1 MAILT
6 ISREHGTGGEF
17 IGRLIAERLQYR
29 YVDKETLYQEIAK
42 SGPRWERSAREL
54 DEVCPTFWERHDW
67 EYRGYVA
74 LMESKILDY
83 AAADRAVIVGRAGSI
98 LLSQVPFCLRVRLIA
113 PLEIRIQRLMEREK
127 LALKAARRLIKQL
140 DRDRAGYYKV
150 NYGVSWK
157 KEEGYDMTINTASLS
172 FEQVADNLM
181 AALAEK
187 DLLVT
192 PAAKNELDHLA
203 LAYRLKARL
212 ATEPRLFIPTLRVKL
227 EAEVIK
233 VSGIVHIPQE
243 LELAQKIAQEV
254 CGEFPFRLN
263 LQHRF

>member
-17 IGRLIAERLQYR
+17 IGRLIADRLNYR

-98 LLSQVPFCLRVRLIA
+98 LLGQVPFCLRVRLVA
-113 PLEIRIQRLMEREK
+113 PLEIRIERLMEREN
-127 LALKAARRLIKQL
+127 LSQKAARRLIKQL

-150 NYGVSWK
+150 NYGASWRK
-157 KEEGYDMTINTASLS
+157 NEGYDMTINTASLS
-172 FEQVADNLM
+172 FEQVAANLM
-181 AALAEK
+181 GVLTEK
-187 DLLVT
+187 DLVAT
-192 PAAKNELDHLA
+192 PEAKKELDHLA

-212 ATEPRLFIPTLRVKL
+212 ATDPRLFIPTLRVKL
-227 EAEVIK
+227 DDGLIK

-243 LELAQKIAQEV
+243 VEFAEKIAREV
-254 CGEFPFRLN
+254 CGDHPFRLN

>member
-17 IGRLIAERLQYR
+17 IGRLIADRLNYI
-29 YVDKETLYQEIAK
+29 YVDKETLYQEIAA

-83 AAADRAVIVGRAGSI
+83 AAADRAVIVGRAGAI
-98 LLSQVPFCLRVRLIA
+98 LLRQVPFCLRVRLQA
-113 PLEIRIQRLMEREK
+113 PLEIRLKRLMERET
-127 LALKAARRLIKQL
+127 LSQKAARRLIKQL

-150 NYGVSWK
+150 NYGVKWRQA
-157 KEEGYDMTINTASLS
+157 EGYDMIMNTASLS
-172 FEQVADNLM
+172 FDQVADNLM
-181 AALAEK
+181 GALAEK
-187 DLLVT
+187 DLLAT
-192 PAAKNELDHLA
+192 PAAKKDLAHLA

-212 ATEPRLFIPTLRVKL
+212 ATDPRLFIPTLRVKL
-227 EAEVIK
+227 ADGLIK

-243 LELAQKIAQEV
+243 GELAQKIAQEV
-254 CGEFPFRLN
+254 CGAHPFRLD
-263 LQHRF
+263 LHHRF

>member
-1 MAILT
+1 MAVLT

-98 LLSQVPFCLRVRLIA
+98 LLKEVPFCLRVRLIA
-113 PLEIRIQRLMEREK
+113 PLESRIERLREREN
-127 LALKAARRLIKQL
+127 LTPKAARRLIKQL

-150 NYGVSWK
+150 NYGSSWK
-157 KEEGYDMTINTASLS
+157 KDEGYDMTINTATLS
-172 FEQVADNLM
+172 FEQVAENLM

-192 PAAKNELDHLA
+192 PASLEELEHLA

-212 ATEPRLFIPTLRVKL
+212 ATEPRLFIPTLKVKL
-227 EAEVIK
+227 EDGLIK
-233 VSGIVHIPQE
+233 VTGIVHIPE
-243 LELAQKIAQEV
+243 EIETAQQIAQEV
-254 CGEFPFRLN
+254 CGDYPYRLN